1 MRKRTKIRLA
11 IALVILILTIVGGW
25 IARRKAER
33 YAAGKLLLEMVKIND
48 VEGVAWAI
56 EAGADVNGE
65 SRGGFGYFV
74 FATPLHAA
82 AWNGN
87 AECLKLLL
95 EAGANADGPFS
106 GSAIFT
112 TPLHLAARSGKAE
125 CVRLLLAA
133 GADVNANA
141 DTMEGNGSTPLHIA
155 AKRGHVECIR
165 LLIDAG
171 AKINAKASNDWGAG
185 GLTPLHFA
193 VINGNAECIRGLLE
207 AGSDVNA
214 RDSLGRSSLTFCRND
229 ENRELLRKYG
239 AKTGEE
245 LKAEK
250 K

>member
-82 AWNGN
+82 AWNCN

-133 GADVNANA
+133 GADVNAVNEADFTALHGAAYMGVNEVLDYLLDHGADIDAQDFRGRTAYRLAEGAKQSYHYQAWSEVADLLAELGA
-141 DTMEGNGSTPLHIA
+141 DT
-155 AKRGHVECIR
+155 
-165 LLIDAG
+165 
-171 AKINAKASNDWGAG
+171 
-185 GLTPLHFA
+185 
-193 VINGNAECIRGLLE
+193 
-207 AGSDVNA
+207 
-214 RDSLGRSSLTFCRND
+214 SLGIPGTIHERLRN
-229 ENRELLRKYG
+229 LV
-239 AKTGEE
+239 A
-245 LKAEK
+245 AE
-250 K
+250 